1 MLSSIIIR
9 SAAAFGG
16 APFRLVKSTALGS
29 AAGGAAGGAAAGGVP
44 GALVGGALGL
54 ASSLL
59 GGLFGKSNTQKTNQ
73 MNYRIM
79 LEQNRFNAVEA
90 KKNRDWQELMY
101 RMFGTSSAKANDMRA
116 AGLNAL
122 LGDVSASGNVG
133 SGGAATAAE
142 SAQMMPTDYS
152 FIGDA
157 ANRGLAAYNTTRS
170 VDASVSLQKSQEN
183 VNKSIEGVNMAQK
196 GFMESQT
203 DMQKMTYKFAMDTYQ
218 NRLLQEQFKA
228 ELANWQG
235 FDAMYDARLK
245 AFSLYNVLPQEV
257 EKNVAQTMS
266 FYASAFRDIASG
278 KYTLKQTENY
288 GKWLSIQQTF
298 AHAATVQGQ
307 AALMQGRAAITNAN
321 ANSSYLQKLG
331 SYYGSLTS
339 GQNISNQMQQ
349 YYTDFMLG
357 KMPIGK
363 AELFKDFQK
372 ARLKLFI
379 FFFDLIFLFF
389 LLKSSSSLITNL
401 FILKSQFFKI
411 RHFFA
416 SRLNITTRTRI
427 NQLVIGQGAESVFKL
442 RTEIRSINHR
452 LERFLNFTD
461 SLRIGT
467 HIIDTLQQRNIGMK
481 RSTKRII
488 LFINRSNFMLNFLV
502 NRRNK
507 NYFIFCN
514 HNRKF

>member
-1 MLSSIIIR
+1 MLSNIILR
-9 SAAAFGG
+9 STAAFGG
-16 APFRLVKSTALGS
+16 APFCLKKCTALGS
-29 AAGGAAGGAAAGGVP
+29 AGAGAAGGAAVGGVP

-54 ASSLL
+54 AGSLI
-59 GGLFGKSNTQKTNQ
+59 GGLFGKSNTKKTND

-79 LEQNRFNAVEA
+79 QEQTRFNAEEA
-90 KKNRDWQELMY
+90 KKNRDWQQMMY
-101 RMFGTSSAKANDMRA
+101 QMFGTSSAKANDMRA

-133 SGGAATAAE
+133 SGSAATAAE

-183 VNKSIEGVNMAQK
+183 VNKSIEGVNIAQK
-196 GFMESQT
+196 GLLESQS
-203 DMQKMTYKFAMDTYQ
+203 DMQKMTYKFALDTYQ

-245 AFSLYNVLPQEV
+245 AFSLYNVMPQEV

-266 FYASAFRDIASG
+266 FYASAFRDIANG

-288 GKWLSIQQTF
+288 SKWLSIQQTF
-298 AHAATVQGQ
+298 AHAATQQGQ
-307 AALMQGRAAITNAN
+307 AALMQGRAALTNAN
-321 ANSSYLQKLG
+321 ANAGYLKQLG

-339 GQNISNQMQQ
+339 GQNMSNQMQQ

-363 AELFKDFQK
+363 AESILRQTPYRHSL
-372 ARLKLFI
+372 RLLDLNIQQNEWSLNKLMQEP
-379 FFFDLIFLFF
+379 DLIRSLSGMYKSEASLTNKRVDSYDTDKIFERGESVTRMFKNVSDGVSNFLPKPRFRNG
-389 LLKSSSSLITNL
+389 SSSQGEPTSPPSG
-401 FILKSQFFKI
+401 KSWLDAY
-411 RHFFA
+411 RE
-416 SRLNITTRTRI
+416 NP
-427 NQLVIGQGAESVFKL
+427 
-442 RTEIRSINHR
+442 
-452 LERFLNFTD
+452 
-461 SLRIGT
+461 
-467 HIIDTLQQRNIGMK
+467 
-481 RSTKRII
+481 
-488 LFINRSNFMLNFLV
+488 
-502 NRRNK
+502 
-507 NYFIFCN
+507 NYSPTGYE
-514 HNRKF
+514 

>member
-1 MLSSIIIR
+1 MLSNIIIR

-16 APFRLVKSTALGS
+16 TPFRLTKCTALGS
-29 AAGGAAGGAAAGGVP
+29 AGTGAAAGSAAGVVP
-44 GALVGGALGL
+44 GALVGGAFGL

-59 GGLFGKSNTQKTNQ
+59 GGLFGKSNTQKTNE

-79 LEQNRFNAVEA
+79 QEQNRFNAEEA

-133 SGGAATAAE
+133 SGAAATAAE
-142 SAQMMPTDYS
+142 SAQMLPTDYS
-152 FIGDA
+152 FVGDA
-157 ANRGLAAYNTTRS
+157 ANHGLAAYNSTRS

-183 VNKSIEGVNMAQK
+183 VNKSIEGVNLAQK
-196 GFMESQT
+196 GLMESQT
-203 DMQKMTYKFAMDTYQ
+203 DMQHMTYKFALDTYQ

-245 AFSLYNVLPQEV
+245 AFSLYNVMPQEV

-266 FYASAFRDIASG
+266 FYASAFRDIAAG

-298 AHAATVQGQ
+298 AHAATAQGQ

-321 ANSSYLQKLG
+321 ANSSYLRKLG
-331 SYYGSLTS
+331 NYYGSLTT
-339 GQNISNQMQQ
+339 GQNYSNQMQQ

-363 AELFKDFQK
+363 AESILRQTPYKHLLDLNIQQNEWS
-372 ARLKLFI
+372 LNKLMEEP
-379 FFFDLIFLFF
+379 DLIRSLSGMYKSETFL
-389 LLKSSSSLITNL
+389 TN
-401 FILKSQFFKI
+401 KRVDSYDTDKI
-411 RHFFA
+411 FER
-416 SRLNITTRTRI
+416 
-427 NQLVIGQGAESVFKL
+427 GESVTRMFKNVSDG
-442 RTEIRSINHR
+442 IS
-452 LERFLNFTD
+452 NFTPKPSVKSGSASGSPTPPPSGKSWLD
-461 SLRIGT
+461 AYRE
-467 HIIDTLQQRNIGMK
+467 NP
-481 RSTKRII
+481 
-488 LFINRSNFMLNFLV
+488 
-502 NRRNK
+502 
-507 NYFIFCN
+507 NYSPTGY
-514 HNRKF
+514 R

>member
-1 MLSSIIIR
+1 MLINYVIR

-16 APFRLVKSTALGS
+16 APFRLNKCTALS
-29 AAGGAAGGAAAGGVP
+29 STAGGAAGGAAIGGAP

-54 ASSLL
+54 AGSLI
-59 GGLFGKSNTQKTNQ
+59 GGLFGKHNTDKTNK
-73 MNYRIM
+73 MNYQIM
-79 LEQNRFNAVEA
+79 LEQNKFNKEEA
-90 KKNRDWQELMY
+90 QKNRDWQEMMY
-101 RMFGTSSAKANDMRA
+101 RMFGTSSAKASDLRA

-157 ANRGLAAYNTTRS
+157 ANHGLAAYNTTRS

-183 VNKSIEGVNMAQK
+183 VNKSIEGVNKAHE
-196 GFMESQT
+196 GLLESQN

-228 ELANWQG
+228 ELENWRG

-245 AFSLYNVLPQEV
+245 AFSLYNVMPQEV

-266 FYASAFRDIASG
+266 FYASAFRDIAAG

-321 ANSSYLQKLG
+321 SNASYLKQLG
-331 SYYGSLTS
+331 GYYGSLTS
-339 GQNISNQMQQ
+339 GQNMSNDMQR

-363 AELFKDFQK
+363 AESVLRQTPYRHLLDLNIQQNEWS
-372 ARLKLFI
+372 LNKLMQEP
-379 FFFDLIFLFF
+379 DLIRSLSGMY
-389 LLKSSSSLITNL
+389 KSETSLTN
-401 FILKSQFFKI
+401 KRVDSYDTDKI
-411 RHFFA
+411 FER
-416 SRLNITTRTRI
+416 
-427 NQLVIGQGAESVFKL
+427 GESVTRMFKNVSDG
-442 RTEIRSINHR
+442 IS
-452 LERFLNFTD
+452 NFTPK
-461 SLRIGT
+461 SRFNKGS
-467 HIIDTLQQRNIGMK
+467 
-481 RSTKRII
+481 STGGQTTPPPSGKSWLDAYRE
-488 LFINRSNFMLNFLV
+488 NP
-502 NRRNK
+502 
-507 NYFIFCN
+507 NYSPTGY
-514 HNRKF
+514 K